1 MTNLDILDRQRRE
14 ADVWIE
20 RSRAEDALRNA
31 QNDRYKRKVE
41 LARVAVVGGVITLL
55 CAGLIVLVA
64 L

>member
-1 MTNLDILDRQRRE
+1 MTNLDILDRERRQ

-20 RSRAEDALRNA
+20 RSRAEDAIRNA